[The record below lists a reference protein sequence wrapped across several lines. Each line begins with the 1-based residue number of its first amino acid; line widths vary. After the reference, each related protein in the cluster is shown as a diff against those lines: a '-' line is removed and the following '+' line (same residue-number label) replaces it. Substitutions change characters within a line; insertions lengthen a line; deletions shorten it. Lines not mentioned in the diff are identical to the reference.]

1 MRVSAAVLTSQVS
14 SLPDPKIVA
23 PENPRW
29 IMHLDMDAFFAAVE
43 QRDDPGLRGRPV
55 VVGALP
61 GGRGVVAT
69 CSYEARRFGVRSAMP
84 INEAYR
90 RCPDGVYLR
99 PRMSHYQ
106 AVSRQFRTVLD
117 SFTPVVEPISIDE
130 AFLDMSGLEGLFGP
144 PEAIGRRI
152 KEAVRAAVGLTA
164 SVGIGPNRLVAKVA
178 CDYRKP
184 DGLVVVAPEEI
195 LGFLGPQPVGVLRGV
210 GPRTLPILERLG
222 LRTVA
227 DLRRLSL
234 TELQRHLGPR
244 AATSLY
250 QQARGIASDRVGEPG
265 PRKSLSK
272 ETTFGEDVKD
282 RQVLHDTLRD
292 LATEVAAAAR
302 REGIAGRT
310 VVLKIRFAGFETH
323 TRQRRLDHRS
333 DDGRTLFAVARAL
346 YQAGRWEGRPVRL
359 IGLGIGD
366 LGAPDPAQPDLFE
379 ADKARPADGER
390 ARRLAATLDRIEARF
405 GAGALQRGLK
415 DDERQTE
422 RD

>member
-1 MRVSAAVLTSQVS
+1 
-14 SLPDPKIVA
+14 
-23 PENPRW
+23 
-29 IMHLDMDAFFAAVE
+29 
-43 QRDDPGLRGRPV
+43 
-55 VVGALP
+55 
-61 GGRGVVAT
+61 
-69 CSYEARRFGVRSAMP
+69 MP

-106 AVSRQFRTVLD
+106 AVSRQIRTVLD
-117 SFTPVVEPISIDE
+117 TFTPVVEPISIDE
-130 AFLDMSGLEGLFGP
+130 AFLDVSGLEGLFGP
-144 PEAIGRRI
+144 PEAIGRHI
-152 KEAVRAAVGLTA
+152 KEAVRTAVGLTA
-164 SVGIGPNRLVAKVA
+164 SVGIGPNRLVAKLA
-178 CDYRKP
+178 SDFRKP
-184 DGLVVVAPEEI
+184 DGLVVVAPDEV
-195 LGFLGPQPVGVLRGV
+195 LDFLAPQPVGVLRGV

-227 DLRRLSL
+227 DLRRLSV
-234 TELQRHLGPR
+234 TELHRHLGPR

-250 QQARGIASDRVGEPG
+250 QQARGIASDRVGDHG

-272 ETTFGEDVKD
+272 ETTFGQDVTD
-282 RQVLHDTLRD
+282 PRVLSDTLRD
-292 LATEVAAAAR
+292 VAAEVAAAAR

-333 DDGRTLFAVARAL
+333 DDARTLFAVAWAL

-359 IGLGIGD
+359 IGVGIGD
-366 LGAPDPAQPDLFE
+366 LGAPDPVQPDLFE
-379 ADKARPADGER
+379 EGAARPADGER

-405 GAGALQRGLK
+405 GRDALRRGLK
-415 DDERQTE
+415 GDDRETE